1 MELKER
7 ESWPVFRTTE
17 EYCGWLDS
25 MGDDVKTEGSRWL
38 MPAVVKIGET
48 YYGLPNGFYSYIRIK
63 YQFIPWMQ
71 AMKEEWESEEVK

>member
-1 MELKER
+1 MELKR

-25 MGDDVKTEGSRWL
+25 MGDDRETEESRWL

-63 YQFIPWMQ
+63 YQFIPRVE
-71 AMKEEWESEEVK
+71 AMERMWESEEVE